1 MKFKSVI
8 VALAAVSALGV
19 VGAPAASAAA
29 SGGIDGGCK
38 ATADMDGLGR
48 PNVTSRCSGR
58 FAPGA
63 QHRAKIICD
72 TVQGAREHVVRRTYY
87 SGWTSTG
94 GAAKVGC
101 GFKSFLVGFS
111 SEVQGA

>member
-1 MKFKSVI
+1 MKLKFAL
-8 VALAAVSALGV
+8 VALAAASALSV
-19 VGAPAASAAA
+19 LGAPAASAAPA
-29 SGGIDGGCK
+29 GGIDGGCK

-48 PNVTSRCSGR
+48 PNATSRCSGR
-58 FAPGA
+58 FASGA

-101 GFKSFLVGFS
+101 GFKSFLVGFD
-111 SEVQGA
+111 SEVRGA